1 MNLKPR
7 FIDIHVVQPVPY
19 ANLNRDDTN
28 SVKSML

>member
-1 MNLKPR
+1 MTLKPR